1 MTTEVRDTRP
11 HLEAAYLERAAEI
24 LKAVAHPVRLHII
37 DVLEDGPRTVS
48 ELCQILGTPQ
58 PYMSL
63 QLNQMK
69 SKGILGSRRA
79 GNQVYY
85 AIVNPSVVKVIH
97 CIRQGAQAEG
107 QEQTAEL
114 PGTSGQDEESSRN
127 LG

>member
-1 MTTEVRDTRP
+1 MTTEVQIARP
-11 HLEAAYLERAAEI
+11 HLEAAYLERAAEV

-48 ELCQILGTPQ
+48 DLCQILGTPQ

-85 AIVNPSVVKVIH
+85 AIANPSVVKVIH
-97 CIRQGAQAEG
+97 CIRQGAQSEG
-107 QEQTAEL
+107 QGQTAEL
-114 PGTSGQDEESSRN
+114 QSGNEQADELSRDM
-127 LG
+127 G